1 MALTTLIRQ
10 ALLGINHL
18 GKFDFVKK
26 TPAKPSL
33 ASGTK
38 LPGKEVPVKKGQGE
52 SVPSHVAKSG
62 DVSEFLARA
71 KNLQRFHAGRSRLIF
86 AIDATASRQPT
97 WDLACS
103 LQADMFKAGADV
115 ASLSV
120 QLAYYRGLGEVH
132 FSHWQSD
139 PTELAGSMSQV
150 FCAAGRT
157 QIAKLL
163 KQALRN
169 QGKQQARALVFIGD
183 AMEESESELRELAG
197 KARILQLPL
206 FMFQEG
212 ADARTT
218 EVFTSMATLSGGA
231 FAHFDHS
238 SARRLRELLGAVARY
253 AAGGRAALENK
264 STAAAQLLLQQLE
277 RK

>member
-1 MALTTLIRQ
+1 M
-10 ALLGINHL
+10 
-18 GKFDFVKK
+18 KK
-26 TPAKPSL
+26 TPPKPTPVAL
-33 ASGTK
+33 KGIR
-38 LPGKEVPVKKGQGE
+38 KE
-52 SVPSHVAKSG
+52 SSPSAPSRVAKAG

-103 LQADMFKAGADV
+103 LQADMFKASADV
-115 ASLSV
+115 ASLAI
-120 QLAYYRGLGEVH
+120 QLAYYRGLGEIH
-132 FSHWQSD
+132 FSRWQSD
-139 PTELAGSMSQV
+139 PNELANSMSQV

-157 QIAKLL
+157 QLAKLL

-169 QGKQQARALVFIGD
+169 QSKQQARALVFIGD
-183 AMEESESELRELAG
+183 AMEESDRELLELAG
-197 KARILQLPL
+197 KSRMLQLPL

-212 ADARTT
+212 SDARTT

-231 FAHFDHS
+231 FAHFDQS
-238 SARRLRELLGAVARY
+238 SARKLRELLGAVARY
-253 AAGGRAALENK
+253 AAGGRAALEDK
-264 STAAAQLLLQQLE
+264 GSAAAQLLLKQLE